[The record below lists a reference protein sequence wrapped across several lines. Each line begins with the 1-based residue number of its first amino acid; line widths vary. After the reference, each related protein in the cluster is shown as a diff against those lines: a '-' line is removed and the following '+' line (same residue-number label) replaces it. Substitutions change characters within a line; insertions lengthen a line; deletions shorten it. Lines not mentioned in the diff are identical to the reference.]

1 MVEAAAVVGGDGAV
15 GEAEIEEE
23 PAVFEDG
30 GLWVVGEEGFDGTR
44 DGLCGRSGGSG
55 GRHQL
60 RWSASA
66 ALRSSEK
73 LPAHTLS

>member
-1 MVEAAAVVGGDGAV
+1 
-15 GEAEIEEE
+15 
-23 PAVFEDG
+23 
-30 GLWVVGEEGFDGTR
+30 VVGEEGFDGTR
-44 DGLCGRSGGSG
+44 DGLCGRSGGCG

-60 RWSASA
+60 RWSAPA